1 VKSLPV
7 IVATLLATLISFS
20 IIPHAFANDM
30 NAVLVP
36 ERNKAEVNYVAF
48 KNIELRYPAG
58 SAIATQLD
66 GKTDRVNFTI
76 EGGTNSIDN
85 GISSAISAFNAAMV
99 AAGSPVQV
107 TQLKLTYT
115 GVIKG
120 GPTNTLIS
128 YKIEAFPIMEHFVIS
143 QGSEGGLTGDIVDLE
158 WRAIRITQPIGLI
171 QAKYPNLAQQISSS
185 PAAEIFNDPILNFQR
200 FNQKIDTWH
209 FLFDPSG
216 SIVES
221 SAFFRESSGAKVVSI
236 FSLGESSFREGTF
249 EAEEKDVK
257 ANIGGADVQVH
268 SQVPAPSGQIQ
279 VAGFAKADSSKP
291 DAEFLLVTK
300 DAPEG
305 FNTATGGFPIQVL
318 LVLGGMM
325 GAIAVF
331 ILWKARK

>member
-1 VKSLPV
+1 
-7 IVATLLATLISFS
+7 
-20 IIPHAFANDM
+20 M

-158 WRAIRITQPIGLI
+158 WRAIRITQPIQVNAPDIGKIEINQPIGLI